1 MSIYVFHPEVEEL
14 QYDNKDKRRSHRS
27 FLPHSEDDWLRTTNV
42 DWARGFSD
50 IVEIGSSKYDFM
62 RIWQNDPDE
71 LETVQPGLPPN
82 SLVVRWVKE
91 LEEEAVL
98 RKLRDPEERELL
110 PGHVTLLY
118 GRKPVKLPQ
127 TEEKVTLTSCGSGV
141 SRFGKILDSLN
152 IDQTFRSTLY
162 KALPCFHSKEHG
174 ESGLCYQLKF
184 PNLYRGE
191 FAFAAWFSYKL
202 NPGPRY
208 PRTGHTNAL
217 IFGLS
222 DRQIENF
229 LTKLTE
235 TKSTVLRTEKFAPSI
250 VYHPLLLIL
259 CTLLVFSEEDGST
272 ISISID
278 RLKSLQQRIGFKDA
292 QSFGDISIELN
303 QLSSDLRSIQMGN
316 TYMQSLGTSLL
327 DTSILLFEDPSKIGS
342 THTLADIVKL
352 QASNVEQHHLRD
364 FPFKSGHSNDYFSDE
379 KKPWY
384 PLIEQFSYIQIELE
398 QLKIR
403 CEQRKFDMECLQKQ
417 IDINLNV
424 AYNLLSQEENRWN
437 RTISKQ
443 MVQDSMA
450 MHQIAL
456 ASKDI
461 AEATKQDSYAMK
473 TIAILTTLF
482 LPGTFVAA
490 LFSTSMFD
498 FDHDSIQV
506 SRLFWVYWAVTV
518 PLTVVVVVIWQ
529 FWLRMRNW
537 TPWAVGVRAGG
548 EEAGLKED

>member
-1 MSIYVFHPEVEEL
+1 M
-14 QYDNKDKRRSHRS
+14 
-27 FLPHSEDDWLRTTNV
+27 
-42 DWARGFSD
+42 
-50 IVEIGSSKYDFM
+50 
-62 RIWQNDPDE
+62 
-71 LETVQPGLPPN
+71 
-82 SLVVRWVKE
+82 
-91 LEEEAVL
+91 
-98 RKLRDPEERELL
+98 
-110 PGHVTLLY
+110 
-118 GRKPVKLPQ
+118 
-127 TEEKVTLTSCGSGV
+127 
-141 SRFGKILDSLN
+141 
-152 IDQTFRSTLY
+152 
-162 KALPCFHSKEHG
+162 
-174 ESGLCYQLKF
+174 
-184 PNLYRGE
+184 YRGE
-191 FAFAAWFSYKL
+191 FAFAAWFSYKF

-327 DTSILLFEDPSKIGS
+327 DTAILLFEDPSKIGS
-342 THTLADIVKL
+342 TLTLADIVKL

-384 PLIEQFSYIQIELE
+384 PLIEQFSYIQNELE

-424 AYNLLSQEENRWN
+424 
-437 RTISKQ
+437 
-443 MVQDSMA
+443 
-450 MHQIAL
+450 
-456 ASKDI
+456 
-461 AEATKQDSYAMK
+461 
-473 TIAILTTLF
+473 
-482 LPGTFVAA
+482 
-490 LFSTSMFD
+490 
-498 FDHDSIQV
+498 V
-506 SRLFWVYWAVTV
+506 SPQHER
-518 PLTVVVVVIWQ
+518 
-529 FWLRMRNW
+529 
-537 TPWAVGVRAGG
+537 
-548 EEAGLKED
+548 